1 MAQLAYTHCVGSLRL
16 AGAWPDSAQT
26 LTEENAGMY
35 SIHNEPDNRRRRP
48 EKREEPR
55 RLSGCAAFA
64 VGLEERSYAS
74 ASLRARMRMRTNN
87 DGENLLQ
94 GFNLSRMVF
103 GSRVDEFNPWVHR
116 ACVPDSE
123 AWMVR

>member
-35 SIHNEPDNRRRRP
+35 SIHNEPDNRRRSA
-48 EKREEPR
+48 EKRDKPR

-64 VGLEERSYAS
+64 VCLEERSYAG
-74 ASLRARMRMRTNN
+74 ARARMRMRTNN

-94 GFNLSRMVF
+94 GFKLSRMV
-103 GSRVDEFNPWVHR
+103 SDPRVDEFNPSVHR
-116 ACVPDSE
+116 ACVPDFE
-123 AWMVR
+123 RWMVR